1 MSLEAYVQIAAIF
14 VAFISVLIFLR
25 GSLRDI
31 RTDLKDGL
39 EAVHTKIEA
48 VRTELKED
56 IREVRSEVQGVRTEL
71 KEDIREV
78 RSEVQ
83 AVDTKIEAV
92 RTELKEDIQGVRT
105 KVDGVQ
111 QQVAGQ
117 GERLARIE
125 GMLTPQNGRFSA
137 QEETVSAEPNPS
149 PQPRAARPAAARP
162 V

>member
-1 MSLEAYVQIAAIF
+1 MSLEAYVQIAVIF
-14 VAFISVLIFLR
+14 GAFITGVIFLR
-25 GSLRDI
+25 SSLRDI
-31 RTDLKDGL
+31 RGEIKDVRGEIKDVRGEIKDVRTDLKDGL

-48 VRTELKED
+48 VRTELKKD
-56 IREVRSEVQGVRTEL
+56 
-71 KEDIREV
+71 
-78 RSEVQ
+78 
-83 AVDTKIEAV
+83 IEAV

-137 QEETVSAEPNPS
+137 QEEAVSAEPNPS
-149 PQPRAARPAAARP
+149 PQPRAARPA
-162 V
+162 

>member
-1 MSLEAYVQIAAIF
+1 MSLEAYVQIATIF
-14 VAFISVLIFLR
+14 VAFVTGVIFLR

-31 RTDLKDGL
+31 RSEIKDVRNELKKDI
-39 EAVHTKIEA
+39 EAVH
-48 VRTELKED
+48 
-56 IREVRSEVQGVRTEL
+56 
-71 KEDIREV
+71 
-78 RSEVQ
+78 
-83 AVDTKIEAV
+83 TKIEAV

-137 QEETVSAEPNPS
+137 QEEAVSAEQSLP
-149 PQPRAARPAAARP
+149 PQPRAARPAAGRP
-162 V
+162 A

>member
-1 MSLEAYVQIAAIF
+1 MSLEAYVQIAVIF
-14 VAFISVLIFLR
+14 GAFITGVIFLR
-25 GSLRDI
+25 SSLRDI
-31 RTDLKDGL
+31 RSEIKD
-39 EAVHTKIEA
+39 VHTKIE
-48 VRTELKED
+48 
-56 IREVRSEVQGVRTEL
+56 GVRTEL
-71 KEDIREV
+71 KGDIREV

-137 QEETVSAEPNPS
+137 QEEAASTEQSLP
-149 PQPRAARPAAARP
+149 PQPRAARPA
-162 V
+162 

>member
-1 MSLEAYVQIAAIF
+1 MSLEAYVQIATIF
-14 VAFISVLIFLR
+14 VAFVTGMIFLR

-48 VRTELKED
+48 VRTELKKD
-56 IREVRSEVQGVRTEL
+56 IEGIRSELKKDIEGVRSELKKDIEGVR
-71 KEDIREV
+71 I
-78 RSEVQ
+78 
-83 AVDTKIEAV
+83 
-92 RTELKEDIQGVRT
+92 ELKEDIQGVRT

-137 QEETVSAEPNPS
+137 QEEAVSAEQSLP
-149 PQPRAARPAAARP
+149 PQPRAARPAAVRP
-162 V
+162 A